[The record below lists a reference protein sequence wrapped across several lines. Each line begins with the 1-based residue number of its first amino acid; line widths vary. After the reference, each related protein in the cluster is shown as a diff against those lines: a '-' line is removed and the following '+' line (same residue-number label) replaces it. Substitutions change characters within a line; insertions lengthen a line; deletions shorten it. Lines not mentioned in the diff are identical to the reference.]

1 MAAKGLRS
9 KKLTHG
15 SVNAKR
21 IWLAGLVGAA
31 ASVIANLLARAV
43 LFAVLP
49 LPAEFPPLQV
59 GAIAMLTAV
68 GTLLAAVVYALI
80 VRLTSRPVM
89 VFRWVAL
96 AALILSIVPNLA
108 LMADPTAIPFPF
120 PGASSQAF
128 GALIVFH
135 VVAALVSVITLTSL
149 TRERG

>member
-1 MAAKGLRS
+1 MATQGLGS
-9 KKLTHG
+9 KISTHE

-21 IWLAGLVGAA
+21 IWLAGLVGVA
-31 ASVIANLLARAV
+31 ASVIANLLARAL

-49 LPAEFPPLQV
+49 LPNEFPPLQV

-80 VRLTSRPVM
+80 IRFTRRPVTI
-89 VFRWVAL
+89 FRWVAL
-96 AALILSIVPNLA
+96 AALILSILPNLA
-108 LMADPTAIPFPF
+108 LVADPIAIPFPF
-120 PGASSQAF
+120 PGASSLAF

-135 VVAALVSVITLTSL
+135 VVAALVSVTALTSL